1 MLILLLAEVV
11 IVGVLL
17 AWKHLDG
24 LDLEVYRLGADALL
38 TSGDPYGVLPPTR
51 DGTVLPFTYPPFAA
65 LVFAPLLVLPLD
77 LALVL
82 LTLVSVLALGAV
94 VALCLAGADR
104 PAGNALNVAITTSD
118 VANGTFGTSNVSK
131 ATFRAR
137 LWVVGGAALGV
148 QAVALLSEPVRATLG
163 FGQVNLLLMLLVA
176 VDILGPNWRYR
187 GVLIGLAAVVK
198 LTPAAF
204 LLFFL
209 LRKDF
214 RAVARAALVFGCC
227 GLLAWLLAPSAS
239 VRYWTEL
246 IFARERVGDPGY
258 IGNQSLRGLLARL
271 GPPAE
276 TLVWVAVVLLVLA
289 ATVLLMRRALAAG
302 RPVPA
307 LLACALAALLVSP
320 VSWTHH
326 WVWCAPVLGVLVWS
340 GLRGGPTR
348 AVLLLGSAALAAV
361 VFLWS
366 PLWDYRQVWPV
377 RESYVLTGLLLLGLL
392 GLTLDDPL
400 DRAGKRGDI
409 VRLDRR
415 EQPDT

>member
-38 TSGDPYGVLPPTR
+38 SSGDPYGVLPPTR

-65 LVFAPLLVLPLD
+65 LAFAPLLVLPLD
-77 LALVL
+77 IALVL
-82 LTLVSVLALGAV
+82 LSVVSVLALGAV
-94 VALCLAGADR
+94 IALCFAGADR
-104 PAGNALNVAITTSD
+104 RV
-118 VANGTFGTSNVSK
+118 
-131 ATFRAR
+131 
-137 LWVVGGAALGV
+137 WVVGGAALAV

-163 FGQVNLLLMLLVA
+163 FGQLNLLLMLLVG
-176 VDILGPNWRYR
+176 VDVLAPGWRYR
-187 GVLIGLAAVVK
+187 GVLIGLAAAIK

-214 RAVARAALVFGCC
+214 RAVVRAAVVFGGCA
-227 GLLAWLLAPSAS
+227 LLAWLLAPSAS

-276 TLVWVAVVLLVLA
+276 TLLWVGAVLLVLA

-307 LLACALAALLVSP
+307 VLVCALGALLVSP

-326 WVWCAPVLGVLVWS
+326 WVWVAPVLGVLVWS
-340 GLRGGPTR
+340 GLHGGRTR
-348 AVLLLGSAALAAV
+348 VVLLLGSAAVAAV
-361 VFLWS
+361 VFVWS
-366 PLWDYRQVWPV
+366 PLWDYRDVWPI
-377 RESYVLTGLLLLGLL
+377 RESYVLVGLLLLGLL

-400 DRAGKRGDI
+400 YRPSERGDV

-415 EQPDT
+415 EQPDA